1 MIATV
6 GLGVSGFLSRTG
18 VRERIVKSQ
27 IRDGDLVER
36 ACSGDLDAYR
46 ELVERYQQRVQA
58 VAMGIMGNFSDA
70 EDVTQEAFVKAF
82 RNLRSFRRQ
91 SSFYTWIYRITYNL
105 AIDEKRKRFRHCE
118 TSTDDNE
125 AIDRGMQRASQENTL
140 HVVKESSPDEY
151 LRGLELKGQVDQAM
165 QELSHEH
172 RAVIILREVEG
183 LSYSEIS
190 DVVGCSKG
198 TVMSRLH
205 HARKR
210 LQQALN
216 QIFADEDERVA
227 VAMQLSEQ

>member
-1 MIATV
+1 MIASV
-6 GLGVSGFLSRTG
+6 GVKASALFSRAGVQESTS
-18 VRERIVKSQ
+18 KSKH
-27 IRDGDLVER
+27 RDVELVER
-36 ACSGDLDAYR
+36 ACSGELEAYR
-46 ELVERYQQRVQA
+46 ELVERYQQRVQS

-82 RNLRSFRRQ
+82 RNLQSFRKQ

-105 AIDEKRKRFRHCE
+105 AIDEKRKRFRHVE
-118 TSTDDNE
+118 TSTDDSA
-125 AIDRGMQRASQENTL
+125 AIDRRVQRASQEGTL
-140 HVVKESSPDEY
+140 RVVKEDAPDEY
-151 LRGLELKGQVDQAM
+151 LKGLELKQQIDLAM
-165 QELSHEH
+165 SELSEEH

-210 LQQALN
+210 LQGALN
-216 QIFADEDERVA
+216 NIFAEEEERVA
-227 VAMQLSEQ
+227 VALQSRD